1 MIQLKTIAWMK
12 SKCPMDSYK
21 YEKLKEKYDRVISF
35 QCVIWTLQDELKR
48 KWEQVLVSHNGPDDH
63 LARLNDEHLDPIRL
77 AYEDQLTV
85 LKTERNRIADQLG
98 DIETEVRAQ
107 MEEEAMDEDW
117 PKERKEH
124 DPRHLVFVPSE
135 LGPGHFKVEAE
146 K

>member
-21 YEKLKEKYDRVISF
+21 YEKLKEKYDRIISI
-35 QCVIWTLQDELKR
+35 QCIVWALEDELKR
-48 KWEQVLVSHNGPDDH
+48 KWEQVLVTHHGSDDH
-63 LARLNDEHLDPIRL
+63 LERLNGEHLNPIRGV
-77 AYEDQLTV
+77 YEHQLTI

-98 DIETEVRAQ
+98 EIEKDVRAQ

-135 LGPGHFKVEAE
+135 LGPGHFKVKAE
-146 K
+146 E